1 LENPAF
7 NYGFFRPN
15 PLARLERIRQKRS
28 HGENCAEL
36 FGSREAENQI
46 DSALVF
52 ARADFVN
59 VHRMRGAVEPLTYHG
74 TKKSLPVYGVQ
85 YFGSGRKERDV
96 AALVAELQAIGDD
109 PDNFLVFIK
118 AVESRR
124 Y

>member
-1 LENPAF
+1 MGP
-7 NYGFFRPN
+7 RVPW
-15 PLARLERIRQKRS
+15 
-28 HGENCAEL
+28 
-36 FGSREAENQI
+36 
-46 DSALVF
+46 F
-52 ARADFVN
+52 ARVDFVN
-59 VHRMRGAVEPLTYHG
+59 VHRMRGAVAVDVPRNQKEFAG
-74 TKKSLPVYGVQ
+74 VRVQ